1 MNSNIEIE
9 QYNFGNNTYD
19 RISIENTLNNA
30 DLSEIAHTVAK
41 KNVRYISFDYE
52 QTVETWKEINRII
65 KSSNSAIRITLM
77 YRETKLENL
86 SFLEYLT
93 DVEEL
98 FVFYFQ
104 GTDLSPIA
112 YLKKLKVLKF
122 FNAFQSA
129 KVRLKPLTSL
139 TKLEELKIFHIKDIE
154 EIEKLKTLKYLGLE
168 SIKVDNLNFLKSLI
182 NLEKIELRSCDRVTD
197 YSGLYDLPKLKEAFI
212 LKNYKDTTA
221 EFISHLVHL
230 EKLDIT
236 DFNSVSKFPSLEKLV
251 NLKDLSITNWKKLN
265 DISGVAKAKNL
276 VEFSAF
282 VGKEFKP
289 EALKVLIGHDN
300 LKTLRA
306 GFYNAKQEAEFEI
319 IKKEILG

>member
-9 QYNFGNNTYD
+9 QYDFGNNTYD
-19 RISIENTLNNA
+19 RISIENTLNKA
-30 DLSEIAHTVAK
+30 DLSEIAHTVATK
-41 KNVRYISFDYE
+41 SVSYISFDYE

-65 KSSNSAIRITLM
+65 KSSNLAIRITLR

-98 FVFYFQ
+98 FVFYFR
-104 GTDLSPIA
+104 GTDLSPIS

-122 FNAFQSA
+122 FVAFQSA

-139 TKLEELKIFHIKDIE
+139 TKLEELKIFHIRDIE
-154 EIEKLKTLKYLGLE
+154 EIENFSSLKYIGLE
-168 SIKVDNLNFLKSLI
+168 SLKIDNLNFLKPLI
-182 NLEKIELRSCDRVTD
+182 NLEKIELRSSERITD
-197 YSGLYDLPKLKEAFI
+197 YSGLYDLPNLSEAFI
-212 LKNYKDTTA
+212 VKNYKDTSA
-221 EFISHLVHL
+221 EFLSHLKNL
-230 EKLDIT
+230 EKLSIS
-236 DFNSVSKFPSLEKLV
+236 DFNSVAKFPSLQNLNKLTY
-251 NLKDLSITNWKKLN
+251 LSINSWKILN

-276 VEFSAF
+276 EEFSAF

-289 EALKVLIGHDN
+289 EALKVLIDHAN
-300 LKTLRA
+300 IKTIRA
-306 GFYNAKQEAEFEI
+306 GFHNAKEEAEFEI